1 MTQDSAP
8 MLDKYD
14 PSAIESP
21 WYQRWEAAGLFHAEP
36 DPSKPPFVI
45 AMPPPNITGRAH
57 MGQGSTYTPMD
68 TLTRFHKMLGDNA
81 VWLPGQDHAAIATQN
96 VLEKKLA
103 SEGLTRF
110 DVGREKF
117 VELFWEWREQYGGIL
132 YQQFRALGFGPDW
145 QRDRFTMDE
154 GLSRAV
160 IAVFVALYEEG
171 LVYRGTRLINWCPR
185 CTSTLSDSEVE
196 REDRPGTLYHVRYKS
211 LDGGEGVV
219 IATTR
224 PETIFADVA
233 VAVHPDDKRYQHLI
247 GTMVQR
253 PLAPA
258 PIPVIADDA
267 VEREFGTG
275 ALKIT
280 PAHDQTDFEIGE
292 RHGLPSPT
300 VIGFDGR
307 LTGDVEP
314 EFAGMDR
321 FDARTLAVRRLRE
334 RGVLVDEQPHVVNV
348 GLCYRCGTIIEPL
361 LSLQWFVKMK
371 PLAAPALESSRS
383 GRLRFAPERY
393 RRTYEEWLE
402 KIRDWNISR
411 QLWIGH
417 RLPVW
422 YCADDHPT
430 VAKSAPDACATCGK
444 KDLRQDEDTLDTWF
458 SSALWPFSIL
468 GWPEQ
473 TPELKTWYP
482 TQVLITAREILFLW
496 VARMVMMG
504 RHFLER
510 EPFETVFVTPLI
522 MDEQGRKMSKSLG
535 NSLDPMDLIRD
546 YGADATRFGIFSQM
560 HAGQDVRF
568 AIARC
573 DEARKF
579 CNKLWQAV
587 RFALQ
592 TFPEL
597 AEPQPER
604 ALPPESELTLVD
616 RAMLHELAETTQRV
630 TNAFDTFHF
639 ADAAEALY
647 TFVWHRVC
655 DVYVEVAKD
664 RAPSRIPVLAKLLSS
679 SLQLLHPMMPFVT
692 EELWQRLPHTGAYIG
707 QSAWPGRVPAP
718 RDARAAADLERLL
731 GFIEAVRALRAIPK
745 LPYRELR
752 DVHVSGA
759 DPEFVA
765 LLRKEQGTLE
775 RLGRIGAVH
784 FDTRPEHALSRRFES
799 AEVLLPVDAAFVER
813 ENAALRAA
821 IGKSEA
827 EIAVIEKKLGSSG
840 FVGKAP
846 PDVVLK
852 ERERLAEL
860 QAAIAASRERLA
872 TL

>member
-1 MTQDSAP
+1 MTQESAP

-21 WYQRWEAAGLFHAEP
+21 WYQRWEAAGLFHVEP
-36 DPSKPPFVI
+36 DASKPPFVI

-103 SEGLTRF
+103 GEGLTRF
-110 DVGREKF
+110 DVGRDKF
-117 VELFWEWREQYGGIL
+117 VELFWQWREEYGGIL

-145 QRDRFTMDE
+145 QRDRFTMDD
-154 GLSRAV
+154 GLSKAV
-160 IAVFVALYEEG
+160 IEVFVALYEEG

-196 REDRPGTLYHVRYKS
+196 REDRPGVLYHVRYKEVG
-211 LDGGEGVV
+211 GGEGVV

-233 VAVHPDDKRYQHLI
+233 VAVHPGDDRYAHLV
-247 GTMVQR
+247 GKLVQR
-253 PLAPA
+253 PLAPG
-258 PIPVIADDA
+258 PIPVIADAA

-321 FDARTLAVRRLRE
+321 FEARTLAVQRLRE
-334 RGVLVDEQPHVVNV
+334 RGVLVDEQPHIVNV
-348 GLCYRCGTIIEPL
+348 GLCYRCDTIIEPL

-430 VAKSAPDACATCGK
+430 VAKSAPSACAICAK
-444 KDLRQDEDTLDTWF
+444 RDLRQDEDTLDTWF

-482 TQVLITAREILFLW
+482 TQVLVTAREILFLW

-504 RHFLER
+504 RHFLAA

-597 AEPQPER
+597 AQTQPEL
-604 ALPPESELTLVD
+604 ALPQQTELTLVD
-616 RAMLHELAETTQRV
+616 RAMLHALSETTERV
-630 TNAFDTFHF
+630 TNAFETFHF
-639 ADAAEALY
+639 AEAAEALY
-647 TFVWHRVC
+647 AFVWHHVC

-664 RAPSRIPVLAKLLSS
+664 RAPSRMPVLAKLLSS
-679 SLQLLHPMMPFVT
+679 SLQLIHPMMPFVT
-692 EELWQRLPHTGAYIG
+692 EELWQRLPHSGAFIG
-707 QSAWPGRVPAP
+707 QSSWPGRAPVP
-718 RDARAAADLERLL
+718 RDARAAAELERLL
-731 GFIEAVRALRAIPK
+731 GLIEAVRALRAIPK

-752 DVHVSGA
+752 DVHVGGA
-759 DPEFVA
+759 DPELVA
-765 LLRKEQGTLE
+765 LLQTEAGTLE
-775 RLGRIGAVH
+775 RLGRISAVH
-784 FDTRPEHALSRRFES
+784 FNTRPPHALSRRFES
-799 AEVLLPVDAAFVER
+799 AEVLLPIDEAFVER
-813 ENAALRAA
+813 ENAALLAG

-846 PDVVLK
+846 PDVVTK